1 MPEADTDAA
10 AWSAFRAVCAML
22 APSASHAS
30 AWPAIDWNAV
40 VRVAQQHKV
49 APALWSAIASRGD
62 VPTPIRAY
70 FQMERELNVRRNTV
84 LMDGLEAILVRLNGE
99 GIVPALLKGSA
110 SVASGLYA
118 DPAERLMLDLDLLV
132 TPEQAAASV
141 AALRALCYT
150 DLHAPQTRWVAQEVH
165 HLPALCAPSGDFV
178 VELHTW
184 LLDKQ
189 YEPMLP
195 HAAVMQRATE
205 AQWRS
210 GRVRMLNPTD
220 RLVHN
225 IVHAQMHHHLSD
237 MGTVEIR
244 QLRELCLLVARFG
257 DSVDWQDVA
266 RRFTTTR
273 ARRALSE
280 QATHCREL
288 MNVRL
293 PVAELGAART
303 MARLRKAVARPV
315 DQGSL
320 GATLRQ
326 MIGEYVFWFVRDP
339 KLALNLINP
348 RWWPDRIRTIAD
360 KLRAAG
366 NHDKA

>member
-10 AWSAFRAVCAML
+10 AWDAFRAVCAML
-22 APSASHAS
+22 APSASHTS
-30 AWPAIDWNAV
+30 VGPALDWNAV

-62 VPTPIRAY
+62 VPSPVKAY
-70 FQMERELNVRRNTV
+70 FQMERELNARRNTV
-84 LMDGLEAILVRLNGE
+84 LMDSLEAIVARLNGE
-99 GIVPALLKGSA
+99 GIAPALLKGSA
-110 SVASGLYA
+110 SVASGLYP

-141 AALRALCYT
+141 AALRALGYT
-150 DLHAPQTRWVAQEVH
+150 DLHVSRTRWVSQEVH

-195 HAAVMQRATE
+195 HAVVMQRATE
-205 AQWRS
+205 VQWRG
-210 GRVRMLNPTD
+210 GRVRMLHPTD
-220 RLVHN
+220 RVVHN
-225 IVHAQMHHHLSD
+225 IVHAQLHHELSD
-237 MGTVEIR
+237 MGTAEIR
-244 QLRELCLLVARFG
+244 QLRELCLLVAQFA
-257 DSVDWQDVA
+257 DIVDWQDVE

-273 ARRALSE
+273 QRRALSG

-288 MNVRL
+288 MDIRL
-293 PVAELGAART
+293 PVAEQDAART
-303 MARLRKAVARPV
+303 MARLQREVARPV
-315 DQGSL
+315 DVGSL
-320 GATLRQ
+320 SATLRQ
-326 MIGEYVFWFVRDP
+326 MVGEYAFWFVRDP

-348 RWWPDRIRTIAD
+348 WWWPDRIRTIAE
-360 KLRAAG
+360 KLRAARD
-366 NHDKA
+366 HEKA